1 MHFCNGMF
9 MQSVRMTVAI
19 YDLLRWS
26 LESALPI
33 PSSALGIR
41 PMVAA
46 AAGCG
51 MK

>member
-1 MHFCNGMF
+1 MF
-9 MQSVRMTVAI
+9 MQSVRLTVAM
-19 YDLLRWS
+19 YDLSRWS
-26 LESALPI
+26 PEFALPI
-33 PSSALGIR
+33 TSSAVGIR

>member
-1 MHFCNGMF
+1 MF
-9 MQSVRMTVAI
+9 MQSVWMTVAM
-19 YDLLRWS
+19 YDMSRWS
-26 LESALPI
+26 LEFALPI
-33 PSSALGIR
+33 PSSAVGIR